1 MVTSRR
7 LSRGQAGFGAA
18 RAVSDYCA
26 SGPTARNGF
35 VWDVLAAVEWIA
47 LVVFLGV
54 VAKAV
59 HWTLKDTWK
68 DEAEPMSNINPKTKE
83 GG

>member
-1 MVTSRR
+1 LVTSRR

-35 VWDVLAAVEWIA
+35 VWDVLAAVEWIG
-47 LVVFLGV
+47 LVIFLAIV
-54 VAKAV
+54 VLGAHLA
-59 HWTLKDTWK
+59 LKDDNTANRK
-68 DEAEPMSNINPKTKE
+68 
-83 GG
+83 

>member
-35 VWDVLAAVEWIA
+35 VWDVLAAVEWIG
-47 LVVFLGV
+47 LVIFLAIV
-54 VAKAV
+54 VLGAHLV
-59 HWTLKDTWK
+59 LKDDNTANRK
-68 DEAEPMSNINPKTKE
+68 
-83 GG
+83 